1 MEIVLVLPSLPVPA
15 MTMARGAGLSCAE
28 NQTRSLASNQ
38 RTWGTGRRHG
48 NSARISE
55 SGTFAGRDAMSC
67 GGVPNT
73 VARSPAESA
82 RPIAGPGAGGAC
94 GADCGDCWVWDG
106 VCGGDWGGSADS
118 APETADAPNT
128 NTNGISL
135 RAALII
141 RIVVTI
147 AATRRGFDD
156 RSA

>member
-28 NQTRSLASNQ
+28 SHTRNLASNQ
-38 RTWGTGRRHG
+38 RTCGTGKRHG

-82 RPIAGPGAGGAC
+82 RPIAGPGDGGDCGAVC
-94 GADCGDCWVWDG
+94 GADCGDC
-106 VCGGDWGGSADS
+106 GGSSDC
-118 APETADAPNT
+118 APEA
-128 NTNGISL
+128 
-135 RAALII
+135 
-141 RIVVTI
+141 
-147 AATRRGFDD
+147 
-156 RSA
+156 

>member
-28 NQTRSLASNQ
+28 SHTRNLASNQ
-38 RTWGTGRRHG
+38 RACGTGKRHG

-94 GADCGDCWVWDG
+94 SADCEDCCG
-106 VCGGDWGGSADS
+106 VCGGACGG
-118 APETADAPNT
+118 
-128 NTNGISL
+128 
-135 RAALII
+135 
-141 RIVVTI
+141 
-147 AATRRGFDD
+147 
-156 RSA
+156 